1 MMLMNNREM
10 INRFRVAA
18 GYQRKAVKALFPET
32 MGNHIDVIENEI
44 RLMLT
49 EAAMEMI
56 KECGKNAFVCMA
68 QSSMGNFEEVNE
80 NRAEENHSI
89 KNKKVTIE

>member
-1 MMLMNNREM
+1 MMIMNNSKM

-18 GYQRKAVKALFPET
+18 GYQRKVVRALFPET
-32 MGNHIDVIENEI
+32 MEKHFDVIENEI
-44 RLMLT
+44 KLMLT